1 MKSELIKAIATVGR
15 IHLSDSKTLR
25 MLKGL
30 VAATQ
35 IETKNVHHPEYMK
48 KDEIIE
54 SYELVTGEKFS
65 KSFIKSHKREDF
77 IMIAIDAINVLE
89 AAAKNSNKPEEV
101 NEMLVGK
108 EIGFELP
115 VVIDEDEAVAAYERQ
130 GYEDQVEESKGED
143 FRAEVL
149 SEMDLAKESVVVG
162 KEMGNS
168 GLPKP
173 VGSLSTSDYLP
184 LYNKEETCDIES
196 KELNKRLLMAQVI
209 NAATT
214 NIVKAFISKGM
225 LLSIINKDLFGTASL
240 YKNPAMKVNNQGEFT
255 PAEVA
260 LATKTLNELAA
271 DYLIPHKMGYI
282 VKPYYM
288 AWFHKGA
295 NLTYKAKNGE
305 YLINT
310 SRKVIINL
318 VTKRVVPLNKINCE
332 YLNKTLF
339 VRIAR

>member
-1 MKSELIKAIATVGR
+1 MGRKLDKMNTYSTTKTVASVNCDGNGHVAIMLDAL
-15 IHLSDSKTLR
+15 LSDIHV
-25 MLKGL
+25 G
-30 VAATQ
+30 AT
-35 IETKNVHHPEYMK
+35 IKNVHH
-48 KDEIIE
+48 E
-54 SYELVTGEKFS
+54 SYITKQHIIDRFESITG
-65 KSFIKSHKREDF
+65 
-77 IMIAIDAINVLE
+77 
-89 AAAKNSNKPEEV
+89 
-101 NEMLVGK
+101 
-108 EIGFELP
+108 
-115 VVIDEDEAVAAYERQ
+115 
-130 GYEDQVEESKGED
+130 
-143 FRAEVL
+143 EVL
-149 SEMDLAKESVVVG
+149 SLNSTKTVLVEAVKSAYEHYNSLVVRVEDEVVPEDKQQAESREG
-162 KEMGNS
+162 QTAGFNAA
-168 GLPKP
+168 GP
-173 VGSLSTSDYLP
+173 LSVSNYLP

-225 LLSIINKDLFGTASL
+225 LLSVINKELFGTASL
-240 YKNPAMKVNNQGEFT
+240 YKNPAMKVDNQGEFT

-282 VKPYYM
+282 IKPYYM
-288 AWFHKGA
+288 AWFHKNA

-305 YLINT
+305 YMINT

-318 VTKRVVPLNKINCE
+318 VTKRVVPLNKVNCE

>member
-1 MKSELIKAIATVGR
+1 MGRKLDKMNIYSTTKTVASVNCDGNGHVAIMLDAL
-15 IHLSDSKTLR
+15 LSDIHV
-25 MLKGL
+25 G
-30 VAATQ
+30 AT
-35 IETKNVHHPEYMK
+35 IKNVHH
-48 KDEIIE
+48 E
-54 SYELVTGEKFS
+54 SYITKQQIIDRFESITG
-65 KSFIKSHKREDF
+65 
-77 IMIAIDAINVLE
+77 
-89 AAAKNSNKPEEV
+89 
-101 NEMLVGK
+101 
-108 EIGFELP
+108 
-115 VVIDEDEAVAAYERQ
+115 
-130 GYEDQVEESKGED
+130 
-143 FRAEVL
+143 EVL
-149 SEMDLAKESVVVG
+149 SLNSTKTVLVEAVKSAYEHYNSLVVRVEDEVVPEDKQQAESREG
-162 KEMGNS
+162 QTAGFNAA
-168 GLPKP
+168 GP
-173 VGSLSTSDYLP
+173 LSVSNYLP

-225 LLSIINKDLFGTASL
+225 LLSVINKELFGTASL
-240 YKNPAMKVNNQGEFT
+240 YKNPAMKVDNQGEFT

-282 VKPYYM
+282 IKPYYM
-288 AWFHKGA
+288 AWFHKNA

-305 YLINT
+305 YMINT

>member
-1 MKSELIKAIATVGR
+1 MGRKLDKMNTYSTTKTVASVNCDGNGHVAIMLDAL
-15 IHLSDSKTLR
+15 LSDIHV
-25 MLKGL
+25 G
-30 VAATQ
+30 AT
-35 IETKNVHHPEYMK
+35 IKNVHH
-48 KDEIIE
+48 E
-54 SYELVTGEKFS
+54 SYITKQHIIDRFESITG
-65 KSFIKSHKREDF
+65 
-77 IMIAIDAINVLE
+77 
-89 AAAKNSNKPEEV
+89 
-101 NEMLVGK
+101 
-108 EIGFELP
+108 
-115 VVIDEDEAVAAYERQ
+115 
-130 GYEDQVEESKGED
+130 
-143 FRAEVL
+143 EVL
-149 SEMDLAKESVVVG
+149 SLNSTKTVLVEAVKSAYEHYNSLVVRVEDEVVPEDKQQAESREG
-162 KEMGNS
+162 QTAGFNAA
-168 GLPKP
+168 GP
-173 VGSLSTSDYLP
+173 LSVSNYLP

-225 LLSIINKDLFGTASL
+225 LLSVINKELFGTASL
-240 YKNPAMKVNNQGEFT
+240 YKNPAMKVDNQGEFT

-288 AWFHKGA
+288 AWFHKNA

-305 YLINT
+305 YMINT

-318 VTKRVVPLNKINCE
+318 VTKRVVPLNKVNCE